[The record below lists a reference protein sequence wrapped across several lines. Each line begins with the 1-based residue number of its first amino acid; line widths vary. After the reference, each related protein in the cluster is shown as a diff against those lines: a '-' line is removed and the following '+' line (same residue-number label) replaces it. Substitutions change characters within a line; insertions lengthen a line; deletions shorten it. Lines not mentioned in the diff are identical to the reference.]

1 MSVLL
6 RRILGILLGVSFC
19 ISAFTKLLSIDEF
32 ELYIYSFGFIGFDL
46 STFLARI
53 IVTFEFVLGVCL
65 VCNWCHTLMKWTT
78 LVALLSFSS
87 FLLWRIF
94 VNDTTNCHCFGDIV
108 DLNPKESMVKNFV
121 FLILLVMSWK
131 DVCVSNTPK
140 KYIVILSLSII
151 LSVFIYSPPNIFYV
165 NESTTETVNTK
176 LLSDMVLENNLDK
189 GKHVIC
195 FYSTGC
201 KHCKRCASKI
211 SGIINRLDSPV
222 SYFHVFFMN
231 TGEMEKKIKNFY
243 EENSPGLEIS
253 YDVIHPKVFLPIVS
267 GAMPTIVF
275 VDDGKFVREYDY
287 FSISEYVIKEFLMK

>member
-32 ELYIYSFGFIGFDL
+32 ELYIYSFGFIGIDL

-108 DLNPKESMVKNFV
+108 DLNPKESMC
-121 FLILLVMSWK
+121 FLDIT
-131 DVCVSNTPK
+131 C
-140 KYIVILSLSII
+140 
-151 LSVFIYSPPNIFYV
+151 
-165 NESTTETVNTK
+165 NE
-176 LLSDMVLENNLDK
+176 LE
-189 GKHVIC
+189 
-195 FYSTGC
+195 
-201 KHCKRCASKI
+201 R
-211 SGIINRLDSPV
+211 
-222 SYFHVFFMN
+222 
-231 TGEMEKKIKNFY
+231 
-243 EENSPGLEIS
+243 
-253 YDVIHPKVFLPIVS
+253 
-267 GAMPTIVF
+267 
-275 VDDGKFVREYDY
+275 
-287 FSISEYVIKEFLMK
+287 